1 MRRQFPWGAS
11 VVVLAAALLPLV
23 PSYGDEPR
31 LFVIAVDKLAFG
43 DAPKGLRVNDVIEW
57 QSLDI
62 FRHTAT
68 ASEQSFDVDVPPA
81 SRERVV
87 LKRAGRVEYFCR
99 FHPGMKGRL
108 EIAP

>member
-1 MRRQFPWGAS
+1 M
-11 VVVLAAALLPLV
+11 PL
-23 PSYGDEPR
+23 SYGDAPR

-57 QSLDI
+57 QNLDI

-68 ASEQSFDVDVPPA
+68 ASDESFDVDLPPA
-81 SRERVV
+81 SRVRLV
-87 LKRAGRVEYFCR
+87 LKRAGKVEYFCR
-99 FHPGMKGRL
+99 FHPGMKGQL